1 MFCELTMASNF
12 GDKERQKLAAEV
24 ARLAGESEEDG
35 SADLLAALAAAPDV
49 AAGAPT
55 LFESAI
61 VLIAREGVAG
71 RASLQHF
78 LDENEIAS
86 IPFGEQRW
94 AVAADAFLRFGK
106 GRHPARLNYGDCMT
120 YATARLAD
128 DPLVCVGDDFAQ
140 TDLALALD

>member
-1 MFCELTMASNF
+1 LILDSSAIVS
-12 GDKERQKLAAEV
+12 V
-24 ARLAGESEEDG
+24 IEEENG
-35 SADLLAALAAAPDV
+35 SDYLLAALAAAPDV

-61 VLIAREGVAG
+61 VLVAREGTAG

-86 IPFGEQRW
+86 IPFGEQHW
-94 AVAADAFLRFGK
+94 AIAADAFIRYGK

-128 DPLVCVGDDFAQ
+128 DPLLCIGNDFAL
-140 TDLALALD
+140 TDLPLALA